1 MKAAIV
7 AGVLVTAPPILAH
20 HSAAAIY
27 VMERTVTVEGIVTRF
42 NLGNPHMRIYFTRT
56 DQEDR
61 ATEWVAEGGSRTVLT
76 RRGWSL
82 DTVKPGDHVVLLGNP
97 ARDSRTFIH
106 INQITLPDGQKLAT
120 EDIIPKATAR
130 PACDPSPG
138 SCSETPAR

>member
-7 AGVLVTAPPILAH
+7 AGVLVMAPPILAH

-61 ATEWVAEGGSRTVLT
+61 KTEWVAEGGSRTVLT
-76 RRGWSL
+76 RRGWSQ
-82 DTVKPGDHVVLLGNP
+82 DTVKPGDHVVLLANP
-97 ARDSRTFIH
+97 ARDSRSFIH
-106 INQITLPDGQKLAT
+106 INEITLPDGQKLAT
-120 EDIIPKATAR
+120 EDITPTAPALRR
-130 PACDPSPG
+130 PAATGGP
-138 SCSETPAR
+138 PATGQ